1 MSPDEPR
8 EPAPDGQDDEPRA
21 PDDRDVRRA
30 LLGLADLIRRLEE
43 EDALLRAA
51 PYLLGKLGDL
61 RHLLFH
67 YEVRTTGRLEP
78 TDDPVERQS
87 RQVVRE
93 ALERYDEMVEEWGDG
108 GWSPPEEGDLGWSP
122 PEEE

>member
-1 MSPDEPR
+1 MSADEPR
-8 EPAPDGQDDEPRA
+8 GSTPDGEDGEPRA

-30 LLGLADLIRRLEE
+30 LLGLAELIQRLEE

-51 PYLLGKLGDL
+51 PFLLGKLGDL

-78 TDDPVERQS
+78 TDDPVERRS
-87 RQVVRE
+87 RRIVQE
-93 ALERYDEMVEEWGDG
+93 AMDRYDEMVEEWGE
-108 GWSPPEEGDLGWSP
+108 GWTP